1 VEVDSREWHLS
12 PQDWERTLRRSTRM
26 GALGINVM
34 HVTPQRIRTE
44 AAIVAAEIRSAL
56 EAGRARPRLAVRTLP
71 AAG

>member
-1 VEVDSREWHLS
+1 
-12 PQDWERTLRRSTRM
+12 M